1 MRNKKGNGFTLF
13 KKTIGREPSSR
24 TGFTFI
30 ELLMA
35 ISLWAICFLPL
46 MQMFSVSLREVGLTD
61 DLTTARYLA
70 QEEMEKIKNLSFT
83 IQQLKSLGSGWQ
95 PSLEK
100 PPVILNGKSFRIL
113 REIAES
119 TDPLEIYIRVYREE
133 DVQFHPT
140 LKAKKIADEEFLAP
154 RPRAE
159 VKAKPIFEIATLIS
173 DFE

>member
-1 MRNKKGNGFTLF
+1 MKNKGK
-13 KKTIGREPSSR
+13 

-70 QEEMEKIKNLSFT
+70 QEEMEKIKNLNFT

-133 DVQFHPT
+133 DIQFRPT
-140 LKAKKIADEEFLAP
+140 
-154 RPRAE
+154 
-159 VKAKPIFEIATLIS
+159 VKAKTTQDRKSATSLPKADVKSKPVFEIASLIS